1 MKHHIMIA
9 LGLLLGLT
17 FALRLARAILTPGLG
32 ITEVYLAG
40 GLVLSVWLII
50 GGLAEWRHVR
60 ANRTSG
66 DETGEDEV
74 QS

>member
-9 LGLLLGLT
+9 LGLVLGLS
-17 FALRLARAILTPGLG
+17 FALRLARAVLTPGLG
-32 ITEVYLAG
+32 MSEAYLAG

-60 ANRTSG
+60 AQRVAG
-66 DETGEDEV
+66 DETRDGAGE
-74 QS
+74 S